1 MNILVVTTSLSP
13 VSRSRILAKAA
24 LDSLQD
30 GPANLQWLDLRDT
43 ALPFCDADA
52 AYNDPSVGTVRA
64 KVNWADGFIVA
75 CPIYNY
81 SINSALKNL
90 IELTGAGW
98 EGKVAGFLC
107 AAGGQAS
114 YMAIMA
120 LATSLMLD
128 FRTHIVP
135 RFVYANR
142 ADFEDGIITN
152 PQIADRTEKLAQ
164 EVLRVSTALRS

>member
-13 VSRSRILAKAA
+13 ESRSRILAKAA
-24 LDSLQD
+24 FAALQD
-30 GPANLQWLDLRDT
+30 GPARLEWLDLRDT
-43 ALPFCDADA
+43 ALPFCDADV
-52 AYNDPSVGTVRA
+52 AYSDPSVGTVRSM
-64 KVNWADGFIVA
+64 VERADGLIVA

-90 IELTGAGW
+90 IELTGSAW
-98 EGKVAGFLC
+98 EEKVAGFLC

-135 RFVYANR
+135 RFVYAHR
-142 ADFEDGIITN
+142 ADFKDGAITN
-152 PQIADRTEKLAQ
+152 PEIVRRTEKLAS